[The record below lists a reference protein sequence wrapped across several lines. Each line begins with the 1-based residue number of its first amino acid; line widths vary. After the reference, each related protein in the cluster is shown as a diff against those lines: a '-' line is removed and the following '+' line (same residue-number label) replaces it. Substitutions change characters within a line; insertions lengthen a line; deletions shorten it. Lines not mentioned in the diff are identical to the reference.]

1 MSITANTKIEILN
14 TPKAIWDYAND
25 PENWTASNPKEHM
38 GLTFFNESNRPIE
51 KTRFHQRETVAGV
64 FADLKGYISYV
75 NYPHVLVWNGI
86 AQYKLFRGLIR
97 VSVAEGGLLRL
108 EERGESTHF
117 SHDVYMQFTDT
128 LWGKIWYW
136 LFAKVF
142 HAEKA
147 VYDHTYRELVFF
159 KKKLDLSKKNEQLAR
174 EFI

>member
-117 SHDVYMQFTDT
+117 PMMSTCSLLTPYGVRFGIGSLQKSSMQ
-128 LWGKIWYW
+128 
-136 LFAKVF
+136 
-142 HAEKA
+142 
-147 VYDHTYRELVFF
+147 
-159 KKKLDLSKKNEQLAR
+159 KKPFMTIPIGN
-174 EFI
+174 